1 MINTRTKYKKHKK
14 GKSKKIGGNIVDNF
28 KSSPPEV
35 VLNAASEIV
44 AGILLPQLI
53 YQKLYKPEKVNK
65 LKSNLSN
72 VLKSL
77 TGWFLT
83 LKEDKLNDQEESDLK
98 QLIRLIVLYLLY
110 PLNNMLTSYYTKQVM
125 MSTSGDLR
133 QANHI
138 KYTKMLIESIS
149 GCASTLTSF
158 TSSDEELMAYPVCSD
173 NIKHAIISDSELEKE
188 PKVQM
193 WKPMGTLTENYY
205 DNTPPDSDIPPD
217 PDISPDSTKPKP
229 LPPSKP
235 KPLPPS
241 KPNIGPYKP
250 PPSSPGLLD
259 NFWQQFKP
267 RD

>member
-53 YQKLYKPEKVNK
+53 YQKLYEPKKVNQ

-72 VLKSL
+72 VLKNL

-83 LKEDKLNDQEESDLK
+83 LKEDKLNDQEESELK

-110 PLNNMLTSYYTKQVM
+110 PLNNMLTSYYTKQVT
-125 MSTSGDLR
+125 MSTSGDPR
-133 QANHI
+133 QANHV
-138 KYTKMLIESIS
+138 KYTKMLIDSIS
-149 GCASTLTSF
+149 GCASTLMSF
-158 TSSDEELMAYPVCSD
+158 TRSDEELMAYPECSD
-173 NIKHAIISDSELEKE
+173 NIKHAIISDSELDKE
-188 PKVQM
+188 PKVRM
-193 WKPMGTLTENYY
+193 WEPMGTITTDYY
-205 DNTPPDSDIPPD
+205 DNISPDPDPD
-217 PDISPDSTKPKP
+217 PDISPDLTKPRSIKP
-229 LPPSKP
+229 IKPS
-235 KPLPPS
+235 
-241 KPNIGPYKP
+241 IGPYKP
-250 PPSSPGLLD
+250 PPPSPGLIENL
-259 NFWQQFKP
+259 FQQWKS